1 MMSQS
6 ITLQT
11 AIEYVEELSI
21 EEQDLVVELIQKRRT
36 EKRRAEIA
44 QNATQTFAALES
56 GTAKRGTFATL
67 KADLL
72 DSQN

>member
-11 AIEYVEELSI
+11 AIEYIEELSI

-56 GTAKRGTFATL
+56 GTAKRGTLDEL
-67 KADLL
+67 KTNLFNL
-72 DSQN
+72 